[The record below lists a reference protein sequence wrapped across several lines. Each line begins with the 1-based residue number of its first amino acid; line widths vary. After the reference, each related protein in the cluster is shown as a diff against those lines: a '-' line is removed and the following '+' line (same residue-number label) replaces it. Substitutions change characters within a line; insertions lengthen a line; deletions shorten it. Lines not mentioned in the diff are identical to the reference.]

1 MNLPP
6 AFSGTKN
13 IHAIIET
20 PKGSRNKYI
29 YENATGL
36 FLLKKILP
44 HGLSFPLDF
53 GFIPHTKAEDGDPM
67 DVLVIMDD
75 PGFPGCL
82 VECRVIGIM
91 TAEQEK
97 KGKMIRND
105 RVLAVAAESRAYSNI
120 KSAAELSKEQ
130 LDEVCQF
137 FENYHKQDG
146 NKFKVLKIADAEKAT
161 SLIKKNLI
169 A

>member
-1 MNLPP
+1 
-6 AFSGTKN
+6 
-13 IHAIIET
+13 
-20 PKGSRNKYI
+20 
-29 YENATGL
+29 
-36 FLLKKILP
+36 
-44 HGLSFPLDF
+44 
-53 GFIPHTKAEDGDPM
+53 
-67 DVLVIMDD
+67 
-75 PGFPGCL
+75 L
-82 VECRVIGIM
+82 VECRVIGII

-105 RVLAVAAESRAYSNI
+105 RVLAVAAESRAYSNV

-146 NKFKVLKIADAEKAT
+146 NEFKVLKIADAENAT
-161 SLIKKNLI
+161 SLIKKNLV